1 MRFFVLSSMLGVLAV
16 SGCAASLPH
25 IPRPQATAEVEA
37 TERAFA
43 KTLADRDHAAFMRF
57 LGEDAVFFDGAGVKR
72 GKAEIAAAWKP
83 LFAKPDAPF
92 SWEPAQV
99 EVLDSGTLAL
109 SSGPIR
115 TPDGKII
122 ATFNS
127 IWRREAPGVWR
138 VVFDK
143 GSDVCKP

>member
-72 GKAEIAAAWKP
+72 GKAEIA
-83 LFAKPDAPF
+83 
-92 SWEPAQV
+92 
-99 EVLDSGTLAL
+99 
-109 SSGPIR
+109 
-115 TPDGKII
+115 
-122 ATFNS
+122 
-127 IWRREAPGVWR
+127 
-138 VVFDK
+138 
-143 GSDVCKP
+143 